1 MKIRSFLL
9 AAALVPAIALA
20 QGDKPASNP
29 KPADSHAMGGP
40 EMEAMMK
47 AASPGEHHKPLQRY
61 VGDWT
66 YTMKMWMAPEQPA
79 MESGGTMHAEPIL
92 GGRYVQAVYKGE
104 FMGHPFEGRSTDG
117 YDNVGKQYVSSWVD
131 NVGTG
136 IMSSTGTCEA
146 ACKVFNMTA
155 DMLDP
160 MSGQKISTKSVVTWS
175 DDNHFRMEMFM
186 VDPKSGQPVKT
197 MEMTAKR
204 K

>member
-20 QGDKPASNP
+20 QGDKP
-29 KPADSHAMGGP
+29 KPADPHAMGGP

-79 MESGGTMHAEPIL
+79 MESGGTMHAESIL
-92 GGRYVQAVYKGE
+92 GGRYVQSVYKGE

-117 YDNVGKQYVSSWVD
+117 YDNVGKQYVGSWVD

-136 IMSSTGTCEA
+136 IMNSTGTCEA